1 MPNTSTLIESG
12 DLPFTIESR
21 IIRELGE
28 RLVKEPE
35 IALLELIKNSYDAD
49 ATKTQVSFA
58 PTSITVTDDGVGM
71 TIDEFRDGWMRI
83 GTSSKES
90 RTHTRVYARPVSG
103 EKGIGR
109 FAVRYLGRKLSLQSI
124 ARDAQNRRTL
134 LKAEFNWPEF
144 DRNSDLGK
152 VRVPYTLE
160 LAADSEPDGTIL
172 TITALRATS
181 EEIDFRL
188 LRTSSLNV
196 VTPYRS
202 LLNED
207 FGGKV
212 KKRKGQ
218 KSDPGFSLE
227 LEKRH
232 GTVDD
237 EEEEEVVE
245 TSDVAAEI
253 LDAYVLRAVL
263 ELADDRLS
271 ISVYSREGE
280 EPEIQIADE
289 VQNLAGR
296 VYADIRFFP
305 LRAGTFQGLTVNGT
319 RARGWVK
326 RHFGVAVFDRSF
338 RVYPYGKPGDDWLH
352 LSEDTAKNLRNPR
365 SSVAQTHLKMD
376 EPTRQS
382 TTENYM
388 LMLPYNEQ
396 LVGVVQVEG
405 QRNREQ
411 GDSPTGLV
419 VSADREGF
427 VRNDAHAQLED
438 FVRGA
443 IEVMAY
449 VDRDLQKKR
458 KAEERRL
465 ALVDLRRETR
475 SAIREIENSP
485 NISAQVKDNL
495 IRSLTNTQK
504 SADTISQISKERESS
519 LEIMSLLG
527 VIAGFMTHEFGTAL
541 DELERAH
548 DRLAK
553 LAKKDASFTEDAA
566 LLASRI
572 ANLREFVTYSQGYIQ
587 GTSQRPSKPYAV
599 KPRIQ
604 QVMRV
609 YGKYSA
615 ERGVN
620 VSIDIDDNL
629 LAPLVPV
636 SLYNGV
642 ALNLYTNSLKSI
654 TAKTGKGK
662 KEIAFRAWDE
672 KQWQILEVSDTGVG
686 IPTALSSRIFDPLFT
701 TTADNRDPLGSG
713 MGLGL
718 SLVRRSVEAFGGKV
732 DLVDPPPG
740 FATCF
745 RVRLPL
751 REQ

>member
-1 MPNTSTLIESG
+1 MPNTSAFLEKG
-12 DLPFTIESR
+12 DLAFTIESR

-49 ATKTQVSFA
+49 ATRSSISFGTDA
-58 PTSITVTDDGVGM
+58 IIVRDDGVGM
-71 TIDEFRDGWMRI
+71 TIAEFKDGWMRI
-83 GTSSKES
+83 GTSSKEA
-90 RTHTRVYARPVSG
+90 RTHTRMYARPVSG

-109 FAVRYLGRKLSLQSI
+109 FAVRYLGRKLILQSV
-124 ARDAQNRRTL
+124 ARDAEDRRTL

-144 DRNSDLGK
+144 DKNADLGK

-160 LAADSEPDGTIL
+160 LAPASEPDGTTL
-172 TITALRATS
+172 TITSLRGTT
-181 EEIDFRL
+181 DDFNFRL

-202 LLNED
+202 LLNEE
-207 FGGKV
+207 FGGNSR
-212 KKRKGQ
+212 KRRGQ
-218 KSDPGFSLE
+218 KGDPGFSLE

-232 GTVDD
+232 VDVDD
-237 EEEEEVVE
+237 EEEVIE
-245 TSDVAAEI
+245 TTDVAAEI

-263 ELADDRLS
+263 ELEDDRLS
-271 ISVYSREGE
+271 ISVYARENE
-280 EPEIQIADE
+280 EPELQISDE
-289 VQNLAGR
+289 VDNLAGR

-305 LRAGTFQGLTVNGT
+305 KRAGTFQNLTVNGT

-326 RHFGVAVFDRSF
+326 QHFGVAVFDRSF
-338 RVYPYGKPGDDWLH
+338 RVYPYGTASDDWLH

-365 SSVAQTHLKMD
+365 SSVAQTHLEMD
-376 EPTRQS
+376 GPTRQS
-382 TTENYM
+382 TTDNYM
-388 LMLPYNEQ
+388 LLLPYAEQ

-405 QRNREQ
+405 QRNRDQ
-411 GDSPTGLV
+411 GDSATGLV

-427 VRNDAHAQLED
+427 IHNAAYTQLED

-443 IEVMAY
+443 IEAMAY

-458 KAEERRL
+458 KAEDEKL
-465 ALVDLRRETR
+465 ALADLRRETR
-475 SAIREIENSP
+475 NAIREIETNP
-485 NISAQVKDNL
+485 NISAQVRENL
-495 IRSLTNTQK
+495 IRSLTITQK
-504 SADTISQISKERESS
+504 SADTISQISKEREAS

-527 VIAGFMTHEFGTAL
+527 VVSGFMTHEFGTAL

-553 LAKKDASFTEDAA
+553 LAKKDTSFAGDAT

-572 ANLREFVTYSQGYIQ
+572 VNLREFVTYSQGYIQ
-587 GTSQRPSKPYAV
+587 GTSQRPTKPYAV

-609 YGKYSA
+609 YGKYA
-615 ERGVN
+615 TERGVN
-620 VSIDIDDNL
+620 VSIEIGDDL

-662 KEIAFRAWDE
+662 KEITFRAWDE

-686 IPTALSSRIFDPLFT
+686 IPSALASRIFDPLFT

-745 RVRLPL
+745 RVRLPF
-751 REQ
+751 RER

>member
-1 MPNTSTLIESG
+1 MPNTSTLLESG
-12 DLPFTIESR
+12 ALPFAIESR

-35 IALLELIKNSYDAD
+35 VALLELIKNSYDAD
-49 ATKTQVSFA
+49 ATTALISFGQD
-58 PTSITVTDDGVGM
+58 SIVIRDDGVGM
-71 TIDEFRDGWMRI
+71 TIDEFKDGWMRI

-90 RTHTRVYARPVSG
+90 RTHTRIYGRPISG

-109 FAVRYLGRKLSLQSI
+109 FAVRYLGRKLSLQTVAKDS
-124 ARDAQNRRTL
+124 QGRRTL
-134 LKAEFNWPEF
+134 LKAEFIWPEF
-144 DRNSDLGK
+144 DKNADLGK
-152 VRVPYTLE
+152 VRAPYTLE
-160 LAADSEPDGTIL
+160 LAPDSEADGTVL
-172 TITALRATS
+172 TITALRAVS
-181 EEIDFRL
+181 DEIDFRL
-188 LRTSSLNV
+188 LRTSSLDV

-202 LLNED
+202 LLNEE
-207 FGGKV
+207 FGGNA

-218 KSDPGFSLE
+218 KADPGFSLE
-227 LEKRH
+227 LKQLHENEA
-232 GTVDD
+232 D
-237 EEEEEVVE
+237 EEEIFES
-245 TSDVAAEI
+245 SDVAAEI

-271 ISVYSREGE
+271 ISVFSRDGD
-280 EPEIQIADE
+280 EPELKIIDE
-289 VQNLAGR
+289 VTNLAGR

-305 LRAGTFQGLTVNGT
+305 KRAGTFQGLSVNGT
-319 RARGWVK
+319 KAKGWVK

-338 RVYPYGKPGDDWLH
+338 RVYPYGTAGDDWLH

-365 SSVAQTHLKMD
+365 SSLGQTHLKMD
-376 EPTRQS
+376 DPTRQS

-388 LMLPYNEQ
+388 LMLPYAEQ

-405 QRNREQ
+405 QRNRDQ
-411 GDSPTGLV
+411 GESAIGLV
-419 VSADREGF
+419 ISADREGF
-427 VRNDAHAQLED
+427 VHNDAYAQLED

-443 IEVMAY
+443 LEAMAY

-458 KAEERRL
+458 KAEEQRL
-465 ALVDLRRETR
+465 ALADMRRETR
-475 SAIREIENSP
+475 NAIREIENSP

-527 VIAGFMTHEFGTAL
+527 VVAGFMTHEFGTAL

-548 DRLAK
+548 DRLVK
-553 LAKKDASFTEDAA
+553 LAKKDTAFVQNAT

-572 ANLREFVTYSQGYIQ
+572 VNLRDFVTYSQGYIQ
-587 GTSQRPSKPYAV
+587 GTSQRPTKPYAV

-609 YGKYSA
+609 YGKYA
-615 ERGVN
+615 VERGVN
-620 VSIDIDDNL
+620 VSIDIDDDL

-686 IPTALSSRIFDPLFT
+686 IPSALSSRIFDPLFT

-718 SLVRRSVEAFGGKV
+718 SLVRRSVESFGGKV

-745 RVRLPL
+745 RVRLPF